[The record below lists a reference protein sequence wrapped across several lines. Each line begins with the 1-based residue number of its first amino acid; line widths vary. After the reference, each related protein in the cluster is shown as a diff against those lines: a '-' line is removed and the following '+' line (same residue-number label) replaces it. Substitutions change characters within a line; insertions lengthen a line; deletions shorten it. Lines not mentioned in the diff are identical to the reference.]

1 MNYPVAITAN
11 AVLVALLAGLIQ
23 RKRYSLSLVFVAY
36 VIAVLASDVLM
47 LSWPR
52 VFYQLWFYIAKQ
64 GVINAL
70 KLGFVLEI
78 AFRTFRVFPGA
89 RRSAS
94 VVVALILGLG
104 SVSLLGTS
112 WVLSGH
118 ASLGSFEPR
127 VGHAVL
133 WTIVATL
140 ALARFYNVPVHPF
153 HRNLLLVLGLYQT
166 FFGGLFSY
174 FSTTPLAI
182 ILEFVNKVG
191 PVAYLLTVSW
201 WLYFVW
207 QPETAAM
214 RDHTELVK
222 RVEERAWA

>member
-1 MNYPVAITAN
+1 MNYPIAITAN
-11 AVLVALLAGLIQ
+11 AVLVALLAGLI
-23 RKRYSLSLVFVAY
+23 RRRRYSLSLVFVAY
-36 VIAVLASDVLM
+36 VIAVLVSDVLIM
-47 LSWPR
+47 SRPQI
-52 VFYQLWFYIAKQ
+52 FYQLWFYIAKQ
-64 GVINAL
+64 GVIDAL

-94 VVVALILGLG
+94 LVVAVILGLG

-112 WVLSGH
+112 WALGGH

-127 VGHAVL
+127 VGQAVL

-166 FFGGLFSY
+166 FFGGVFSY
-174 FSTTPLAI
+174 FATTPLAV

-191 PVAYLLTVSW
+191 PVAYLLAVSW

-222 RVEERAWA
+222 RVEQRAWA